1 MTNRIDT
8 TLIQRAAAFALAA
21 LVTAILCGSINGLA
35 SRDMA
40 ADALL
45 AHTAAASRQV

>member
-1 MTNRIDT
+1 MTNRID

-21 LVTAILCGSINGLA
+21 LVTMATLGSINGLA

-40 ADALL
+40 ADSLL
-45 AHTAAASRQV
+45 ARTAAASAQV

>member
-1 MTNRIDT
+1 MTKPID
-8 TLIQRAAAFALAA
+8 TLIQRATAVALAA
-21 LVTAILCGSINGLA
+21 MVTFAVLGGIDGLA

-45 AHTAAASRQV
+45 AQQQAASQAA